1 MVIILMGVSGCGK
14 TTIGIELSKT
24 IGCSFWDGD
33 DFHPEASIKKMS
45 GGIPL
50 TEADRTSWLHTLRRK
65 FQRYLDDGENL
76 VLACSALSRRSR
88 NILRG
93 KNEDVRFVYL
103 RGSKELIR
111 QRLKKRKGHFM
122 RSDMLDNQFD
132 VLQEPDTAIVVC
144 ITQSPQ
150 EIVAQISGELRLALC
165 L

>member
-33 DFHPEASIKKMS
+33 DFHPEANIKKMS
-45 GGIPL
+45 SGIPL

-65 FQRYLDDGENL
+65 VQRYLDDGENL
-76 VLACSALSRRSR
+76 VLACSALSRKSR

-93 KNEDVRFVYL
+93 NNEDVRFVYL

-111 QRLKKRKGHFM
+111 QRLKERRGHFM
-122 RSDMLDNQFD
+122 RSDMLDSQFD
-132 VLQEPDTAIVVC
+132 VLQEPDAAIVAC
-144 ITQSPQ
+144 ITLSPQ
-150 EIVAQISGELRLALC
+150 EIVAHISNELRLAL
-165 L
+165 